1 MKSLKDTQT
10 AKNLAA
16 SFAGESQARNRYT
29 FYASIARKEGYNQ
42 IAKVFSETA
51 DNERAHAKV
60 FYDLLI
66 AGLGHAEITVDAE
79 YPIGLGSTLENL
91 QYAAAGEREEWDN
104 AYPKFAAIA
113 KDEGFPE
120 VEFAFRH
127 IIEVEKLHEKH
138 YLSLYEDLKNET
150 LYKHDDATSWRCL
163 NCGYIHTGTTSPTVC
178 PACKHPQGYFEVSA
192 NPRFI

>member
-16 SFAGESQARNRYT
+16 SFAGESQARNRYH
-29 FYASIARKEGYNQ
+29 FYASIAIKEDYHQ
-42 IAKVFSETA
+42 IAKVFTETA

-60 FYDLLI
+60 FYDLMI
-66 AGLGHAEITVDAE
+66 KGLGHSEIFVDAE
-79 YPIGLGSTLENL
+79 YPIGLGTTVENL
-91 QYAAAGEREEWDN
+91 QYAAAGEREEWHD
-104 AYPKFAAIA
+104 AYPKFAAMA

-138 YLSLYEDLKNET
+138 YLSLYDDLKNGT
-150 LYKHDDATSWRCL
+150 LYKHNQQEHWRCL
-163 NCGYIHTGTTSPTVC
+163 NCGYIHIGTNALAVC
-178 PACKHPQGYFEVSA
+178 PACKYSQGYFELSS
-192 NPRFI
+192 NPRI

>member
-1 MKSLKDTQT
+1 MKSLKGTQT

-29 FYASIARKEGYNQ
+29 FYASVARKEGYNQ
-42 IAKVFSETA
+42 ISKVFTETA

-66 AGLGHAEITVDAE
+66 QGLGHSEIFVDAE
-79 YPIGLGSTLENL
+79 YPIGMGSTLENL
-91 QYAAAGEREEWDN
+91 QYAAAGEKEEWDN

-113 KDEGFPE
+113 KEEGFPE

-127 IIEVEKLHEKH
+127 IIEVEKIHEKH
-138 YLSLYEDLKNET
+138 YLSLYNDLKNES
-150 LYKHDDATSWRCL
+150 LYKHKKVENWRCL
-163 NCGYIHTGTTSPTVC
+163 NCGYIHSGTTSPAVC
-178 PACKHPQGYFEVSA
+178 PACKHPQGYFELSS
-192 NPRFI
+192 NPRFV